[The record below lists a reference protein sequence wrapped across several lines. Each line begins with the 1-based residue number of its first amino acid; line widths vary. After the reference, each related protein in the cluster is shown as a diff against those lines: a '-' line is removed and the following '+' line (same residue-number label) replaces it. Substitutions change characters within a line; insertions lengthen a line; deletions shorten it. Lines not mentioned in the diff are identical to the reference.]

1 MKRISIVLIILL
13 LSVVTACNNEDKLSE
28 EKVSATATATAT
40 AKEPTKG
47 TTEYVTNPQVP
58 DDRELDEVGEVLSD
72 RKGEI
77 TLLSQLTPNE
87 TVNVGPIQMVV
98 KEVKTIH
105 LRPDYGMIDYFH
117 MLTHDEEFDF
127 VKVFFEVT
135 NTSNEEVNF
144 GPVALV
150 ETSEGE
156 KVTWEKDIYLDG
168 LHGVYAPGEKKQG
181 NVGFIL
187 ENSNIQ
193 SVKVLTSDVYDANEK
208 LIQKA
213 TELEYTFSE

>member
-1 MKRISIVLIILL
+1 MKKLTIAFILL
-13 LSVVTACNNEDKLSE
+13 LLTVVTACNNETKLSE
-28 EKVSATATATAT
+28 TKVPATETAT
-40 AKEPTKG
+40 AKQPAKG
-47 TTEYVTNPQVP
+47 TTEYFPNPQVP
-58 DDRELDEVGEVLSD
+58 DDRELDEIGEVLSD
-72 RKGEI
+72 RKGDV
-77 TLLSQLTPNE
+77 TLLNQLTPNE
-87 TVNVGPIQMVV
+87 TVNLGPIQLVV

-117 MLTHDEEFDF
+117 VLTHEEEFDF

-144 GPVALV
+144 GPVAFV

-187 ENSNIQ
+187 ENSNIT
-193 SVKVLTSDVYDANEK
+193 SLKVLTSDVFDQNEK
-208 LIQKA
+208 IIDQA
-213 TELEYTFSE
+213 TELEYKFSE

>member
-1 MKRISIVLIILL
+1 MKKITIAFILL
-13 LSVVTACNNEDKLSE
+13 LLTVVTACNNETKSSE
-28 EKVSATATATAT
+28 AKVSVTDTATAT
-40 AKEPTKG
+40 AKEPTQG
-47 TTEYVTNPQVP
+47 TAEYFPNPQVP
-58 DDRELDEVGEVLSD
+58 DDRELDEIGEVHSD
-72 RKGEI
+72 RKGEV

-87 TVNVGPIQMVV
+87 TVNVGPIQMIV

-117 MLTHDEEFDF
+117 GLTHDEEFDF

-135 NTSNEEVNF
+135 NTSNEAVNF

-187 ENSNIQ
+187 ENSNIKTL
-193 SVKVLTSDVYDANEK
+193 KVLTSDVFDQNEE

>member
-1 MKRISIVLIILL
+1 MKKITIAFILL
-13 LSVVTACNNEDKLSE
+13 LLIVMTACNNETKLSE
-28 EKVSATATATAT
+28 AKVTATETAT
-40 AKEPTKG
+40 AKQSAKG
-47 TTEYVTNPQVP
+47 TTEYAPNPQVP
-58 DDRELDEVGEVLSD
+58 DDRELDEIGEVLSD

-77 TLLSQLTPNE
+77 TLLNQLTPNE
-87 TVNVGPIQMVV
+87 TVNLGPIQLVV

-117 MLTHDEEFDF
+117 VLTHDEEFDF

-135 NTSNEEVNF
+135 NTSNEKVNF

-156 KVTWEKDIYLDG
+156 KVTWEKDIYLDE

-193 SVKVLTSDVYDANEK
+193 SFKLLTSDVFDQKEN
-208 LIQKA
+208 LIQKGQ
-213 TELEYTFSE
+213 ELEFQFNQ